1 MHVDAMD
8 ARLPA
13 QRLLACLGDPSRF
26 RLVVHL
32 SEQTLCVSELAV
44 AVRLSQSCTTRHLQA
59 LTAVGVVQRSRDGKR
74 VVYALRT
81 GDPEIERLVHW
92 VRGTPGPEV
101 PARNAMPQTVRR
113 TRRVAGTP
121 AADRTALTGP
131 SPAGDG
137 AVDPDAIEIERPP
150 RGADLEDFLL

>member
-1 MHVDAMD
+1 MD
-8 ARLPA
+8 IRLPA

-26 RLVVHL
+26 RLVVRL
-32 SEQTLCVSELAV
+32 AERNLCVSELAV
-44 AVRLSQSCTTRHLQA
+44 EVGLSQSCTTRHLQA
-59 LTAVGVVQRSRDGKR
+59 LTAVGMVQPSRAGKR

-92 VRGTPGPEV
+92 VRGTQAADE
-101 PARNAMPQTVRR
+101 PARNVSLPA
-113 TRRVAGTP
+113 TRRARRIAGVP
-121 AADRTALTGP
+121 AAEPTALTEA

-137 AVDPDAIEIERPP
+137 ATDPDAIGIERPP

>member
-1 MHVDAMD
+1 MD
-8 ARLPA
+8 TRLPA

-26 RLVVHL
+26 RLVARL
-32 SEQTLCVSELAV
+32 SERNLCVSELAV
-44 AVRLSQSCTTRHLQA
+44 EVGLSQSCTTRHLQA
-59 LTAVGVVQRSRDGKR
+59 LAAVGMVQPSREGKR

-92 VRGTPGPEV
+92 VRGTAGPDGPV
-101 PARNAMPQTVRR
+101 RNDGPRAARR
-113 TRRVAGTP
+113 TRRVAAPP

-137 AVDPDAIEIERPP
+137 AADPDVVEIERPP